1 VYIMYNFFLFED
13 GMQIT
18 VSNAC
23 FVMDDGEGAS
33 AWMPPITV
41 TAQGPPVSSAAKFL
55 IQTAPTFKSPP
66 KDTPLLRAVKTAL
79 RGSDTEDVSTIQTAH
94 FFTGKSLKDPELTW
108 NAYDAVLSYEGV
120 MVKRWSFNREGEA
133 IQWAC
138 IASLEQFHSNL
149 SATTAVNYARADDSP
164 VPTAKVTLGPPTF
177 GPFRSQAQTNKKP
190 EAPPEIVQGIFIFF
204 RSTGNIYLLN
214 GNNYVFSVPFIVRRA
229 WPASPHGVLIQRV
242 LEPSEIVDAEQ
253 SGDDVLPTLFSLT
266 SPLTEANVV
275 GLASGI
281 VGPTND
287 TPATLKNNED
297 TSTKPLVSIPA
308 TEMAVW
314 VSHSSIISDCRIV
327 ITVNIEKRLL
337 SIWRYVYIKPKDT
350 PTSIRVKATK
360 PSTTSKRR
368 SMSGVGSRRT
378 SALFDDRRERNHHP
392 MSPSARSREPILT
405 PDLFDL
411 GDIPAL
417 SSFPG
422 MASSIP
428 TTTTMSSLVSGG
440 PSSQRQIP
448 VTKGRRNSLSR
459 NDLSMTMDR
468 MALGGR
474 MDPEGGYYPLE
485 YGRMRAAYWMEC
497 LLTHQIPEEEY
508 VPNLSRCSHVNPSL
522 GSVPV
527 IGVKYRCLYSTTVS
541 MASSLVA
548 SFPSVSL

>member
-1 VYIMYNFFLFED
+1 
-13 GMQIT
+13 
-18 VSNAC
+18 
-23 FVMDDGEGAS
+23 
-33 AWMPPITV
+33 MPPIIL
-41 TAQGPPVSSAAKFL
+41 TAQGPPVSSAEKFL
-55 IQTAPTFKSPP
+55 VQTAPTFKSPP

-79 RGSDTEDVSTIQTAH
+79 RGSDTEDVSTIQAAT
-94 FFTGKSLKDPELTW
+94 FFTGKSLKGPELTW

-138 IASLEQFHSNL
+138 LASLEQFHSNL

-164 VPTAKVTLGPPTF
+164 APTTKTTIGPPTF
-177 GPFRSQAQTNKKP
+177 GPFRSHTQTTKKP
-190 EAPPEIVQGIFIFF
+190 ETPPESVPGVFIFF

-214 GNNYVFSVPFIVRRA
+214 GINYVFSVPFIVRRA

-242 LEPSEIVDAEQ
+242 LEPSEIIEAEQ

-281 VGPTND
+281 LGPTND
-287 TPATLKNNED
+287 TPATLKNHED

-327 ITVNIEKRLL
+327 VTVNVEKRLL
-337 SIWRYVYIKPKDT
+337 SIWRYVYIKARDT
-350 PTSIRVKATK
+350 PTSIRVKDGK
-360 PSTTSKRR
+360 PSSKRR

-378 SALFDDRRERNHHP
+378 SALFDDRRERTHP

-411 GDIPAL
+411 GDMPGL

-422 MASSIP
+422 LAPSIS
-428 TTTTMSSLVSGG
+428 TTTTLASLVSGG
-440 PSSQRQIP
+440 SSSQRQVP
-448 VTKGRRNSLSR
+448 MAKGRRNSLSR

-468 MALGGR
+468 MALSGR

-497 LLTHQIPEEEY
+497 ILTHQIPEEE
-508 VPNLSRCSHVNPSL
+508 
-522 GSVPV
+522 
-527 IGVKYRCLYSTTVS
+527 
-541 MASSLVA
+541 
-548 SFPSVSL
+548 